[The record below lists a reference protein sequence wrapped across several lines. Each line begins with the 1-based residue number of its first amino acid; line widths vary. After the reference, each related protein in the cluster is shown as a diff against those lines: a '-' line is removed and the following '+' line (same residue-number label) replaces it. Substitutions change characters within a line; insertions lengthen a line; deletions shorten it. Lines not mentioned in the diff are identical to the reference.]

1 MRSLLVVFA
10 STAIVVSLTVPS
22 FAQAYLY
29 GLPSN
34 GTSSGPYG
42 NADYNRYRYSDPDAL
57 GGWRDQRNDR
67 RNNNNDSIWRRDRN
81 DWQKADD
88 WRPRNAREDDAAKN
102 GEKYDAKDGEKS
114 NAKNNA
120 KNNADDDD
128 CRRVRPWR
136 RESSTPRCR

>member
-29 GLPSN
+29 GLPSD
-34 GTSSGPYG
+34 GVSSGPYG

-88 WRPRNAREDDAAKN
+88 WRPRNPREDDAAKN
-102 GEKYDAKDGEKS
+102 GEKYDAKDDEKS

-120 KNNADDDD
+120 DTDDD
-128 CRRVRPWR
+128 CRKVRPWR

>member
-1 MRSLLVVFA
+1 MRNLLVVFA
-10 STAIVVSLTVPS
+10 STAIVVSLTMPS

-29 GLPSN
+29 GLPSD
-34 GTSSGPYG
+34 GVSSGPYG
-42 NADYNRYRYSDPDAL
+42 NADYNRYRYNDPRASGD
-57 GGWRDQRNDR
+57 WRDQRNDR
-67 RNNNNDSIWRRDRN
+67 RTNNNEGVWRRDRN

-88 WRPRNAREDDAAKN
+88 WRPRNPREDDAAKN

-136 RESSTPRCR
+136 RESSTRRCP

>member
-1 MRSLLVVFA
+1 MRNFLVVFA

-29 GLPSN
+29 GLPSD
-34 GTSSGPYG
+34 GVSSGPYG
-42 NADYNRYRYSDPDAL
+42 NADYNRYRYNDPDAL

-67 RNNNNDSIWRRDRN
+67 RNNNNESVWRRDRN

-88 WRPRNAREDDAAKN
+88 WRPRNPREDKAAKN

>member
-42 NADYNRYRYSDPDAL
+42 NADYNRYRYNDPRASGD
-57 GGWRDQRNDR
+57 WRDQRNDR
-67 RNNNNDSIWRRDRN
+67 RTNNNEGVWRRDRN

-102 GEKYDAKDGEKS
+102 GEKYDAKDDEKT
-114 NAKNNA
+114 NA
-120 KNNADDDD
+120 KNNADTDDD

-136 RESSTPRCR
+136 RDSSTPRCR